1 LLQIGSK
8 VRAKSGD
15 NKGRTGNIVG
25 TIPLLNSNPIKM
37 QETLRELSKQGRAL
51 VYTVKFDNG
60 NLDSFE
66 ENEVDVI
73 S

>member
-1 LLQIGSK
+1 MLQIGSK
-8 VRAKSGD
+8 VRAKAGD
-15 NKGRTGNIVG
+15 NKGRTGSIVG
-25 TIPLLNSNPIKM
+25 TIPLLNSNPLKSAA
-37 QETLRELSKQGRAL
+37 TLRELANQGREL

-66 ENEVDVI
+66 ESELDVT